1 MERAGPSRCSKRCK
15 APRRDERMRI
25 PISAPPAAPPPDTRL
40 GRACV
45 PLHEARPGHSGVFAL
60 SDPREAFAA
69 RALLADAAERT
80 LDVQYYIWRAD
91 MSGTLLAEAL
101 RRAADRGVRVRLLLD
116 DNNTASL
123 DTVLSAFDQH
133 PNIEIRLFNPFRMRR
148 WRLLSY
154 LVDFAR
160 LNRRMHNKSFTVDG
174 QATIIGGRN
183 VGDEYFGAGHDFGFI
198 DLDVLAIGPVVA
210 DVARDFERY
219 WTSAS
224 SLPVASV
231 LPTASPEALAE
242 VAVAAARVERDPA
255 ATAYLTALGTSSF
268 VEELLVGALPFEWAT
283 VHMVSDDP
291 AKGLGRAREDQLL
304 WTRLRQVVGTPS
316 RALQLVSPYFVPG
329 TTGVRELAEFARQ
342 GVAVSVLTNA
352 LEATDVAAVHAGY
365 AKRRKALLEAGV
377 ALFELRRSGGAPSAR
392 GRGIA
397 GSSASSLH
405 AKTFAIDGARLFVGS
420 FNFDPRSQRLNTEL
434 GFVIDSPAMAQ
445 FLADAFATSIPAQS
459 YKVGVS
465 EDGRLQW
472 EQRRGEDTIVFAAEP
487 GAGLWKR
494 MMVAALSLLPIEW
507 LL

>member
-1 MERAGPSRCSKRCK
+1 MATQSSSP
-15 APRRDERMRI
+15 
-25 PISAPPAAPPPDTRL
+25 PPAASDTGL
-40 GRACV
+40 GRACA
-45 PLHEARPGHSGVFAL
+45 PLHEAHPGHSGVFAL

-69 RALLADAAERT
+69 RALLAAAAERT
-80 LDVQYYIWRAD
+80 LDVQYYIWRHD

-123 DTVLSAFDQH
+123 DTVLTALDQH
-133 PNIEIRLFNPFRMRR
+133 PNIEVRLFNPFRMRR
-148 WRLLSY
+148 WRLLAY

-183 VGDEYFGAGHDFGFI
+183 VGDEYFGVGHDFGFI

-224 SLPVASV
+224 SQPAARV
-231 LPTASPEALAE
+231 LPTASPAALAE
-242 VAVAAARVERDPA
+242 VAAAAARVERDPA
-255 ATAYLTALGTSSF
+255 ATVYLAALGSCSF
-268 VEELLVGALPFEWAT
+268 VQELMAGLLRFEWAA

-304 WTRLRQVVGTPS
+304 WSRLREIVGTPS

-329 TTGVRELAEFARQ
+329 AIGVRDLSNLARQ

-365 AKRRKALLEAGV
+365 AKRRKALLEAGI
-377 ALFELRRSGGAPSAR
+377 ALFELRRSAGAPSAR
-392 GRGIA
+392 GQGIA

-405 AKTFAIDGARLFVGS
+405 AKTFAVDGARLFVGS

-434 GFVIDSPAMAQ
+434 GFLIDSPAMAR
-445 FLADAFATSIPAQS
+445 FLADAFATRVPAHA
-459 YKVGVS
+459 YKVSVS
-465 EDGRLQW
+465 DGGRLQW
-472 EQRRGEDTIVFAAEP
+472 EQRRDEDTTVLAAEP

-494 MMVAALSLLPIEW
+494 MMVAVLCLLPIEW